1 MTLTQLKYIVA
12 LDTYRHF
19 ATAAEKSFVS
29 QPTLSMQI
37 QKLEEELGIDVFDR
51 TKKPITPTDLGKKV
65 IAQAR
70 VTLRENSRIKD
81 LVNEANS
88 ELAGELHL
96 GIIPTLSPYLLPL
109 MAPLFTERYP
119 QIQLN
124 IHEMTTLPILEN
136 ILADKLDAGIIATI
150 EKESS
155 LTFEPLFTEHF
166 VAFIA
171 PSHRLAQKPSIES
184 KELSLKDMWLLQE
197 GHCFRDQVLE
207 LCSKLSDYCDQ
218 NRSIYFESGNLET
231 LMKMIERSGGMT
243 LLPYL
248 ATLYLEEKKKTCYL
262 KTFTHNVPKRNVF
275 LVRNK
280 SYLKRHLIEAYVNT
294 VMEVLPEELK
304 L

>member
-1 MTLTQLKYIVA
+1 MTITQLKYIVA

-29 QPTLSMQI
+29 QPTLSMQV
-37 QKLEEELGIDVFDR
+37 QKLEEELGIEVFDR
-51 TKKPITPTDLGKKV
+51 TKKPIAPTDLGKKV

-70 VTLRENSRIKD
+70 VTLRENARIKD
-81 LVNEANS
+81 LINEANS
-88 ELAGELHL
+88 ELVGELYI

-109 MAPLFTERYP
+109 MAPLFTELYP

-124 IHEMTTLPILEN
+124 IHEMTTLPIIEN
-136 ILADKLDAGIIATI
+136 ILTDKLDAGIIATI
-150 EKESS
+150 EKEPN
-155 LTFEPLFTEHF
+155 LIFEPLFTEQF

-171 PSHRLAQKPSIES
+171 PDHRLSQNTSIEA
-184 KELSLKDMWLLQE
+184 KELSLEDMWLLQE

-207 LCSKLSDYCDQ
+207 LCSKLSGDCEQ
-218 NRSIYFESGNLET
+218 NRSIHFESGNLET

-248 ATLYLEEKKKTCYL
+248 ATLYLEEEKKARYL
-262 KTFTHNVPKRNVF
+262 KTFTQNAPKRNVF

-294 VMEVLPEELK
+294 VMEVLPEEL
-304 L
+304 